1 MRALKAS
8 IWSGYLDF
16 FGLNCYN
23 RVDNSVDKD
32 RKEYTALDTKNNACL
47 CDCGKA
53 HVAPVDAVVAE
64 RGAIAR
70 LPELL
75 ARYGAKKPF
84 ILADENTFHAAGARV
99 CVALAAAD
107 ISCGRYVF
115 PAEGLEPDE
124 HAVGAAVMHFDD
136 SCDLILGIGSGVIND
151 IGKILSRTTSRPYII
166 VGTAPSMDGYASATS
181 SMAMDGLKISLPSRC
196 ANVIVGDTDVL
207 KDAPMR
213 LLRSGLG
220 DMLAK
225 YVSIAEWRIAHLIT
239 GEYYCEY
246 VAQLV
251 RDALRRCTDNAEG
264 LLRRDEKA
272 VKAVFDGLVIGG
284 EAMAYAGVSR
294 PASGVEHYFSHV
306 WDMRALEFGTPSEL
320 HGIQC
325 ATGTL
330 MAVKLYERLKT
341 LKPCE
346 KKAREYVAAFDYAA
360 WAEQL
365 RGFLGKSAET
375 MIALEQKE
383 GKYDKRTHAARFQ
396 KISDNWDSIL
406 TILDEELPPSAELEA
421 LMKMIGL
428 PTDYR
433 DLGVDR
439 ACAQMTFCATKDI
452 RDKYVLSRLA
462 WDLGVLDELCETI

>member
-1 MRALKAS
+1 
-8 IWSGYLDF
+8 
-16 FGLNCYN
+16 
-23 RVDNSVDKD
+23 
-32 RKEYTALDTKNNACL
+32 
-47 CDCGKA
+47 
-53 HVAPVDAVVAE
+53 
-64 RGAIAR
+64 
-70 LPELL
+70 
-75 ARYGAKKPF
+75 
-84 ILADENTFHAAGARV
+84 
-99 CVALAAAD
+99 
-107 ISCGRYVF
+107 
-115 PAEGLEPDE
+115 
-124 HAVGAAVMHFDD
+124 
-136 SCDLILGIGSGVIND
+136 
-151 IGKILSRTTSRPYII
+151 
-166 VGTAPSMDGYASATS
+166 MDGYASATS

-196 ANVIVGDTDVL
+196 ANVIVGDTTVL

-213 LLRSGLG
+213 LLRAGLG

-251 RDALRRCTDNAEG
+251 RDALKRCTDNADG

-306 WDMRALEFGTPSEL
+306 WDMRALEFGTTAEL

-330 MAVKLYERLKT
+330 MAVKLYEQLKT
-341 LKPCE
+341 IKPDRT
-346 KKAREYVAAFDYAA
+346 KASAYVKSFDYKD

-375 MIALEQKE
+375 MIALETKE

-396 KISDNWDSIL
+396 KISDNWNAIL
-406 TILDEELPPSAELEA
+406 TILEEELPPSAELEA

-433 DLGVDR
+433 DLGIDCE
-439 ACAQMTFCATKDI
+439 CAKMTFCATKDI

-462 WDLGVLDELCETI
+462 WDLGVLDDLSETLLV